1 MWQRIQTL
9 YLAISTLLIISL
21 LFFNVMSIIGPEG
34 NIEYVRYYENIV
46 YLIFIIAIISGNTFT
61 IFAYKARTVQMRLCI
76 IEALIMTGFQIWIG
90 VDFIR
95 MSGAKEAVFSIT
107 AVFPII
113 AAILDVMA
121 ARNIAL
127 DEAMVQAAYRLR
139 DTRKR
144 K

>member
-21 LFFNVMSIIGPEG
+21 LFCNVVNIIGTDGHVEQ
-34 NIEYVRYYENIV
+34 VRYYDNIV
-46 YLIFIIAIISGNTFT
+46 YIVFIISIISGNGFT
-61 IFAYKARTVQMRLCI
+61 LFSYKARTVQMRLCI

-90 VDFIR
+90 VDYLKW
-95 MSGAKEAVFSIT
+95 MKTDEMVFSFT

-113 AAILDVMA
+113 SAILNVMA
-121 ARNIAL
+121 ARCIAL
-127 DEAMVQAAYRLR
+127 DEAIVQASHRLR
-139 DTRKR
+139 GGKR